1 METMST
7 TEPHGLYRQKPKH
20 NKSFSMNAYEEYKK
34 KLGETRP
41 WDALN
46 PNKFNSDETLSTK
59 RYEICEGC
67 PRFFK
72 ITKQCKECGCFMPIK
87 TKLTEAVCPLG
98 KW

>member
-1 METMST
+1 MT
-7 TEPHGLYRQKPKH
+7 TPWQ
-20 NKSFSMNAYEEYKK
+20 EYKK

-46 PNKFNSDETLSTK
+46 KNKFDLDETTSSK

-72 ITKQCKECGCFMPIK
+72 TTKQCKECGCFMAIK
-87 TKLTEAVCPLG
+87 VKLPAAVCPLG

>member
-1 METMST
+1 
-7 TEPHGLYRQKPKH
+7 
-20 NKSFSMNAYEEYKK
+20 MNAYQEYKK

-41 WDALN
+41 WHAMN
-46 PNKFNSDETLSTK
+46 PNNFNPDEALSEK
-59 RYEICEGC
+59 RYEICEAC

-87 TKLTEAVCPLG
+87 TKLKEAVCPLD